1 MSANQVDTHRNIH
14 DGGVRI
20 AMSRS
25 PVGGSTVVK
34 NISLFSLLIASVY
47 TALCSVVVAGEP
59 QVFGDYTVH
68 YNAFNTD
75 TLQPAMAEAY
85 NIVRSKNR
93 GMMTVSV
100 MKKNSKGINEPTRA
114 NVTAS
119 ASNLTG
125 QFRKFKVREVDE
137 GNSVY
142 YLSEFHVAHE
152 EMLNFMLQILPEGSV
167 KPISVEF
174 RQKFYTQ

>member
-1 MSANQVDTHRNIH
+1 MS
-14 DGGVRI
+14 
-20 AMSRS
+20 SES
-25 PVGGSTVVK
+25 VGG
-34 NISLFSLLIASVY
+34 
-47 TALCSVVVAGEP
+47 CSVVMKKYLLNLLAVSVFFTVCNQAVAGEP

-100 MKKNSKGINEPTRA
+100 MKKDTQAIDKPVRA

-137 GNSVY
+137 GSSIY

-152 EMLNFMLQILPEGSV
+152 EMLNFVLQILPEGSV
-167 KPISVEF
+167 KPITVEF

>member
-1 MSANQVDTHRNIH
+1 MLKKKSFLSLVAVSIFA
-14 DGGVRI
+14 
-20 AMSRS
+20 AMC
-25 PVGGSTVVK
+25 
-34 NISLFSLLIASVY
+34 NLA
-47 TALCSVVVAGEP
+47 VAGAP

-68 YNAFNTD
+68 FNAFNTD

-93 GMMTVSV
+93 GMITVSV
-100 MKKNSKGINEPTRA
+100 MKKDALAIDKPVRA
-114 NVTAS
+114 NITVS

-137 GNSVY
+137 GKSIY

-152 EMLNFMLQILPEGSV
+152 EMLNFALQVLPEGSA
-167 KPISVEF
+167 KPITVEF

>member
-1 MSANQVDTHRNIH
+1 VYRYKTSKKQLISSVQLIGIFLLMSGLSQ
-14 DGGVRI
+14 
-20 AMSRS
+20 
-25 PVGGSTVVK
+25 
-34 NISLFSLLIASVY
+34 
-47 TALCSVVVAGEP
+47 AGEP

-75 TLQPAMAEAY
+75 TLQPEMAAAY

-100 MKKNSKGINEPTRA
+100 MKKTAAGNEPVRA
-114 NVTAS
+114 NISIS

-125 QFRKFKVREVDE
+125 QFRTFQAREVDE
-137 GNSVY
+137 GDSIY

-152 EMLNFMLQILPEGSV
+152 EMLNFTLQILPEGSSQPLTV
-167 KPISVEF
+167 NF
-174 RQKFYTQ
+174 RQKFFTQ

>member
-1 MSANQVDTHRNIH
+1 V
-14 DGGVRI
+14 
-20 AMSRS
+20 
-25 PVGGSTVVK
+25 PK
-34 NISLFSLLIASVY
+34 NITLIKRMFAAMTLTVCGFAS
-47 TALCSVVVAGEP
+47 AGEP
-59 QVFGDYTVH
+59 LSFGEYTVH

-75 TLQPAMAEAY
+75 TLQPAMADAY

-93 GMMTVSV
+93 GMITISV
-100 MKKNSKGINEPTRA
+100 MKKNADKGPMGTPVRA

-125 QFRKFKVREVDE
+125 QFREFTVREVDE
-137 GNSVY
+137 GNSIY

-152 EMLNFMLQILPEGSV
+152 EILNFMIQVLPEGGV
-167 KPISVEF
+167 KPFTVEF

>member
-1 MSANQVDTHRNIH
+1 MLKNMSLINLVAAFLLAITCNFAAA
-14 DGGVRI
+14 GK
-20 AMSRS
+20 
-25 PVGGSTVVK
+25 PV
-34 NISLFSLLIASVY
+34 
-47 TALCSVVVAGEP
+47 
-59 QVFGDYTVH
+59 VFGEYTVH

-85 NIVRSKNR
+85 DIVRSKNR
-93 GMMTVSV
+93 GMITVSV
-100 MKKNSKGINEPTRA
+100 MKKDASSIDKPIRA
-114 NVTAS
+114 NIAAS

-137 GNSVY
+137 GNSIY

-152 EMLNFMLQILPEGSV
+152 EMLDFALQILPEGST
-167 KPISVEF
+167 KSFTVEF